1 MSKKIL
7 IIEDDSFLQNMASKK
22 LKGIGYE
29 VQTADNADEASKAL
43 ESSTPSLVLLD
54 LLLPGVDGFE
64 VLAKIRA
71 NDKTKSIPVLVFSN
85 LSEDQDIKRC
95 KDLGVSGF
103 IVKSTVTMDE
113 LVNKINSILS

>member
-7 IIEDDSFLQNMASKK
+7 IIEDDSFMQTMASKR

-29 VQTADNADEASKAL
+29 VESAINAEEAFKIL
-43 ESSTPSLVLLD
+43 EQGNPSLILLD

-64 VLAKIRA
+64 ILAKIRG
-71 NDKTKSIPVLVFSN
+71 NEKTKSIAVLVFSN
-85 LSEDQDIKRC
+85 LSEEADIKRC

-103 IVKSTVTMDE
+103 IVKSTVTINE
-113 LVNKINSILS
+113 LIEKINSILA